1 MCGIF
6 VRVSTSMIKHHD
18 QKQLEEE
25 RVYFSYISCRCK
37 DCHSSG
43 KSGVSQEEWHDQQVT
58 ILCSDFH
65 TLWVLTLPQIC
76 QLSVIESRTCPVQIK
91 PLKVLFLTSQTR
103 QIKDRARL
111 GKQNKRKKRHCQLQH
126 IVNKQFLKFL

>member
-1 MCGIF
+1 MSLSLGSLGCPGSLYVAQAARLTAVFLNQPLKCCDCKHEHYAWHGYVFYLNSKLLFLYMCGIF

-43 KSGVSQEEWHDQQVT
+43 KSGVS
-58 ILCSDFH
+58 
-65 TLWVLTLPQIC
+65 
-76 QLSVIESRTCPVQIK
+76 
-91 PLKVLFLTSQTR
+91 
-103 QIKDRARL
+103 
-111 GKQNKRKKRHCQLQH
+111 
-126 IVNKQFLKFL
+126 